1 MYSFF
6 SKCTDTPHGP
16 PASRN
21 SQFAE
26 HAQAEAL
33 GPEVA
38 ESFRAFARRWQV
50 NFKYENDPVLAEKLN
65 LGVHE

>member
-26 HAQAEAL
+26 HAQAEAKGL
-33 GPEVA
+33 EVA
-38 ESFRAFARRWQV
+38 GPFRAFARRWQV
-50 NFKYENDPVLAEKLN
+50 NFKYQNDPVLAEKVN
-65 LGVHE
+65 LGDHE

>member
-6 SKCTDTPHGP
+6 IKSIDTPHGP
-16 PASRN
+16 TASRN

-33 GPEVA
+33 GPEIA
-38 ESFRAFARRWQV
+38 ESFRASPDAGR
-50 NFKYENDPVLAEKLN
+50 
-65 LGVHE
+65 

>member
-6 SKCTDTPHGP
+6 SKSIDTPHGP

>member
-1 MYSFF
+1 MLNDVVDIEFVGVVYSFF
-6 SKCTDTPHGP
+6 SKSIDTPHGP

-38 ESFRAFARRWQV
+38 DVKQ
-50 NFKYENDPVLAEKLN
+50 L
-65 LGVHE
+65 